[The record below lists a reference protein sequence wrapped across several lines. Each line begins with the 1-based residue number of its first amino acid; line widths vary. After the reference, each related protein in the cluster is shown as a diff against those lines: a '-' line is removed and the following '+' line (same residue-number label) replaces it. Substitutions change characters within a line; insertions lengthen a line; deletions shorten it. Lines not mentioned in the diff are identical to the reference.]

1 MNTTAHTNEHGQA
14 VGAPLPDWTPPPRI
28 AHVTLSGR
36 FCRVEPL
43 DVARHADALFAANAL
58 DTTGAGWTYLTAGP
72 FADLAAYRAWVEK
85 VAPVADPAFHAIV
98 DLKTQKPVG
107 VAAYMR
113 IDPAH
118 GVVEIGS
125 LRFSPLMQRTP
136 IATESMYLMMR
147 HAFELGYRRYE
158 WKCDSHNAPSRAAA
172 QRFGFSY
179 EGLFRQAMVNRQRN
193 RDTAWFS
200 IIDSEWPALNA
211 AFTRWLAPEN
221 FDTQGRQRVSLSSL
235 TAPLVKARG

>member
-1 MNTTAHTNEHGQA
+1 MNSPVHTNAFGQP
-14 VGAPLPDWTPPPRI
+14 VGAPLPDWTAPPRI
-28 AHVTLSGR
+28 QPVTLEGR

-43 DVARHADALFAANAL
+43 NPARHAADLFAANAL
-58 DTTGAGWTYLTAGP
+58 DTSGAGWTYLTAGP
-72 FADLAAYRAWVEK
+72 FVDFATYHAWAEK
-85 VAPVADPAFHAIV
+85 VSASADPLFHALV
-98 DLKTQKPVG
+98 DLNTQKPVG

-113 IDPAH
+113 IEPAH

-136 IATESMYLMMR
+136 VATEAMYLMMK
-147 HAFELGYRRYE
+147 HAFDLGYRRYE
-158 WKCDSHNAPSRAAA
+158 WKCDSHNVPSRAAA

-200 IIDSEWPALNA
+200 IIDSEWPAIDA
-211 AFTRWLAPEN
+211 AFTQWLAPEN
-221 FDTQGRQRVSLSSL
+221 FDATGRQRVSLSSL

>member
-1 MNTTAHTNEHGQA
+1 MADTYTNALGQP
-14 VGAPLPDWTPPPRI
+14 VGAPLPDWQPPPRLQ
-28 AHVTLSGR
+28 HTTLNGR
-36 FCRVEPL
+36 FCRVEAL
-43 DVARHADALFAANAL
+43 NAARHAADLYAANAL
-58 DTTGAGWTYLTAGP
+58 DTTGAGWTYLTSGP
-72 FADLAAYRAWVEK
+72 FADVAEYRAWAEK
-85 VAPVADPAFHAIV
+85 AGAGTDSLFHAIV
-98 DLKTQKPVG
+98 DLRTQKPVG

-113 IDPAH
+113 IEPTH

-125 LRFSPLMQRTP
+125 LRFSPLMQKTP
-136 IATESMYLMMR
+136 VATEAMYLMMR
-147 HAFELGYRRYE
+147 HAFEMGYRRYE

-179 EGLFRQAMVNRQRN
+179 EGLFRQHMVNRKRT

-211 AFTRWLAPEN
+211 AFSKWLAPEN
-221 FDTQGRQRVSLSSL
+221 FDAEGRQRVALSSL

>member
-1 MNTTAHTNEHGQA
+1 M
-14 VGAPLPDWTPPPRI
+14 GAPLPDWQPPPRLK
-28 AHVTLSGR
+28 HVTLSGR

-43 DVARHADALFAANAL
+43 NSAQHAADLFAANAL
-58 DTTGAGWTYLTAGP
+58 DTTGAGWTYLTSGP
-72 FADLAAYRAWVEK
+72 FADIAEYQAWAEK
-85 VAPVADPAFHAIV
+85 AGAGTDSLFHAII
-98 DLKTQKPVG
+98 DLRTQNPVG

-113 IDPAH
+113 IEPTH

-125 LRFSPLMQRTP
+125 LRFSPLMQKTP
-136 IATESMYLMMR
+136 VSTESMYLMMR
-147 HAFELGYRRYE
+147 HAFETGYRRYE

-179 EGLFRQAMVNRQRN
+179 EGLFRQHMVNRKRN

-211 AFTRWLAPEN
+211 AFSKWLAPQN
-221 FDTQGRQRVSLSSL
+221 FDAAGRQRVSLSSL
-235 TAPLVKARG
+235 TAPLLKARG

>member
-1 MNTTAHTNEHGQA
+1 
-14 VGAPLPDWTPPPRI
+14 
-28 AHVTLSGR
+28 
-36 FCRVEPL
+36 L
-43 DVARHADALFAANAL
+43 DAN
-58 DTTGAGWTYLTAGP
+58 GAGWTYLTSGP
-72 FADLAAYRAWVEK
+72 FANLAEYQAWVEK
-85 VAPVADPAFHAIV
+85 VSPVADPAFHAIV
-98 DLKTQKPVG
+98 DLRTQKAVG

-113 IDPAH
+113 IEPTH

-125 LRFSPLMQRTP
+125 LRFSPLMQKTP
-136 IATESMYLMMR
+136 VATEAMYLMMR

-179 EGLFRQAMVNRQRN
+179 EGLFRQAMVNRKRN

-211 AFTRWLAPEN
+211 AFTEWLAPEN
-221 FDTQGRQRVSLSSL
+221 FDGAGKQRASLSSL
-235 TAPLVKARG
+235 TAPLLKARPS

>member
-1 MNTTAHTNEHGQA
+1 MTTLDYRNELGQP
-14 VGAPLPDWTPPPRI
+14 VGAPLPQWTPPPR
-28 AHVTLSGR
+28 AQHVTLDGR

-43 DVARHADALFAANAL
+43 HVARHAADLFAANAL
-58 DTTGAGWTYLTAGP
+58 DADGDGWTYLTSGP
-72 FADLAAYRAWVEK
+72 FADFAEYQAWAEK
-85 VAPVADPAFHAIV
+85 VSVSNDPLFHALI
-98 DLKTQKPVG
+98 DLRTQKAVG

-136 IATESMYLMMR
+136 VATEAMYLMMR

-158 WKCDSHNAPSRAAA
+158 WKCDSLNAPSRAAA

-179 EGLFRQAMVNRQRN
+179 EGLFRQAMVNKKRN

-200 IIDSEWPALNA
+200 IIDSDWPALNE

-221 FDTQGRQRVSLSSL
+221 FDAGGKQRMALSALTGSLL
-235 TAPLVKARG
+235 KARG